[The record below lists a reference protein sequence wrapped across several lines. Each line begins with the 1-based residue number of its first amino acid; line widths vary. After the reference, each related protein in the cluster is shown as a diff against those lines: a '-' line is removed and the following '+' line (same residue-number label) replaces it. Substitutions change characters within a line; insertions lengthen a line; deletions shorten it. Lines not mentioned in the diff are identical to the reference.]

1 MKENEKKIIIADPQF
16 LTSKALQTVLK
27 EKYYIDGVYINKTDL
42 VDAVVEDRPDLII
55 LDYSLLESFN
65 ANELKNLRGQVTNI
79 LVIANKLTPTEL
91 SKINE
96 ACIDNVLLK
105 NTDEFELFTA
115 VETCLRG
122 KRYYSAEILT
132 QIIDKSQKKNSLGES
147 SQLTP
152 SELEI
157 VRLIAEGLTTKQI
170 AARKFLSFHTV
181 MTHRKNIFRKTDV
194 KSVSELVMLAV
205 KAGWIDNIEYYI

>member
-1 MKENEKKIIIADPQF
+1 MKETEKKILIADTQF
-16 LTSKALQTVLK
+16 LTSRALETILK
-27 EKYYIDGVYINKTDL
+27 EKFMILGSVDNKQDL
-42 VDAVVEDRPDLII
+42 IHSVLHGTPDLII
-55 LDYSLLESFN
+55 IEYTLFEKLV
-65 ANELKNLRGQVTNI
+65 LREIEEISKSGARI
-79 LVIANKLTPTEL
+79 LIISSKITQTEL
-91 SKINE
+91 AKINE
-96 ACIDNVLLK
+96 ACIDAVLLK

-122 KRYYSAEILT
+122 KRYYSEEILG

-147 SQLTP
+147 TQLTP

-170 AARKFLSFHTV
+170 AAKKFLSFHTV
-181 MTHRKNIFRKTDV
+181 MTHRKNIFRKTEV

-205 KAGWIDNIEYYI
+205 KSGWIDNIEYYI